1 MVPARLAFAG
11 PATHRYCASLFCA
24 CRSAGEL
31 WSRRCRA
38 AALVAHRCCSVV
50 QVGGAGVCVS
60 VPSRC
65 IPSRPIYC
73 SPARRHRIL
82 AAATRKNFRLLRTQQ
97 NRQQNVVARIPEQ
110 RNTRFYG
117 IAFISWPPVR
127 LSPELWPNRFHT
139 ARGHCGALWK
149 RWRLTDSDL
158 CLRGETQTMFHIVH
172 SCPLTKL
179 GGGSSRLHSAG
190 DDAVQWLAN
199 RGGWTR
205 IRKNKKTNRLCLQ
218 CTPLCVSG
226 L

>member
-158 CLRGETQTMFHIVH
+158 CLRGRDPDDVSH
-172 SCPLTKL
+172 CPLMPSDEAGWRFVQTSLCRWWCGPVASKPRRVNPHTKEQEDE
-179 GGGSSRLHSAG
+179 SPMSTMHST
-190 DDAVQWLAN
+190 V
-199 RGGWTR
+199 R
-205 IRKNKKTNRLCLQ
+205 
-218 CTPLCVSG
+218 
-226 L
+226 